1 MSKLQPTKSAKNALT
16 RWTQLIVL
24 GAVACLLYGQQAPDL
39 SEMSARDM
47 FRNAG
52 RLFGKNEGAPAQK
65 KTVARANPKR
75 TTPRPKVEP
84 RVEPSEVA
92 ENTNRSTRPASDD
105 PKVIRASLEPETA
118 YPLGL
123 RYSFLK
129 QQGQGSVEVDTSTEF
144 KSGDRIRLTV
154 ESNDSAYLY
163 LVLLGSSGK
172 WSVLFPSAEIAG
184 GNNHIESGHR
194 YTIPAQHWF
203 AFDEQV
209 GEEKLFILLSR
220 EPQEDLED
228 LIYSLQEAPASQPA
242 AQPTQPAP
250 PRQEE
255 KLLMAQAMP
264 IDDSLIGQVRET
276 VYARDL
282 VFEKVDDTAS
292 GGEGEKA
299 VYIVNRTGDDDS
311 RVTADVTLIHK

>member
-1 MSKLQPTKSAKNALT
+1 MT
-16 RWTQLIVL
+16 RWTQVIVL
-24 GAVACLLYGQQAPDL
+24 GAATCLLYGQQAPDL

-47 FRNAG
+47 FRNAS
-52 RLFGKNEGAPAQK
+52 RLFGKKHGSSTAK
-65 KTVARANPKR
+65 KTTTRASAKKPTPKK
-75 TTPRPKVEP
+75 PKVEP
-84 RVEPSEVA
+84 RFDTTEVA
-92 ENTNRSTRPASDD
+92 ENPARDSRPAADD
-105 PKVIRASLEPETA
+105 PKVIRASLEPEA
-118 YPLGL
+118 SYPLGL

-129 QQGQGSVEVDTSTEF
+129 RQGQGTIEVDTSTEF

-172 WSVLFPSAEIAG
+172 WSVLFPSADIAG

-220 EPQEDLED
+220 QPEEDLEG
-228 LIYSLQEAPASQPA
+228 LIYSLQEPAATQPA
-242 AQPTQPAP
+242 AQPVAPAP
-250 PRQEE
+250 QQEE

-282 VFEKVDDTAS
+282 VFEKVDDTDAS
-292 GGEGEKA
+292 GGQGEKA

-311 RVTADVTLIHK
+311 RVIADVTLIHK

>member
-1 MSKLQPTKSAKNALT
+1 
-16 RWTQLIVL
+16 
-24 GAVACLLYGQQAPDL
+24 
-39 SEMSARDM
+39 M

-52 RLFGKNEGAPAQK
+52 RLFGNKQGSSAA
-65 KTVARANPKR
+65 KR
-75 TTPRPKVEP
+75 TTTRASAKKSTPRP
-84 RVEPSEVA
+84 RVDPQPDPPVVA
-92 ENTNRSTRPASDD
+92 ENPSRDTQPANDD
-105 PKVIRASLEPETA
+105 PKVIRASLEPETT

-129 QQGQGSVEVDTSTEF
+129 QEGRGTIEVDTSTEF

-172 WSVLFPSAEIAG
+172 WSVLFPSADIAG
-184 GNNHIESGHR
+184 GNNYIESGHR

-209 GEEKLFILLSR
+209 GEEKLFVLLSR
-220 EPQEDLED
+220 QPQEDLED

-242 AQPTQPAP
+242 AQPTKPAP
-250 PRQEE
+250 PQQDD

-264 IDDSLIGQVRET
+264 IDDSLIGKVRET

-282 VFEKVDDTAS
+282 VFEKVDDTAA
-292 GGEGEKA
+292 GEQGEKA

-311 RVTADVTLIHK
+311 RVIADVTLIHK

>member
-1 MSKLQPTKSAKNALT
+1 V
-16 RWTQLIVL
+16 IVF
-24 GAVACLLYGQQAPDL
+24 GTAACLLYGQQAPDV

-52 RLFGKNEGAPAQK
+52 RLFGNKQGSSTTKK
-65 KTVARANPKR
+65 KTTTRASAKK
-75 TTPRPKVEP
+75 TTPLPKVEP

-92 ENTNRSTRPASDD
+92 ENTTRSTQPANDD
-105 PKVIRASLEPETA
+105 PKVIRASLEPETS

-129 QQGQGSVEVDTSTEF
+129 QEGRGTVEVDTSTEF

-172 WSVLFPSAEIAG
+172 WSVLFPSSDIAA
-184 GNNHIESGHR
+184 GNNYIESGHR

-220 EPQEDLED
+220 QPQEDLEG
-228 LIYSLQEAPASQPA
+228 LIYSLQEAPPTQPA
-242 AQPTQPAP
+242 AQPTRPAP
-250 PRQEE
+250 AQQEE

-282 VFEKVDDTAS
+282 VFEKVDDTTS
-292 GGEGEKA
+292 GEQGEKA

-311 RVTADVTLIHK
+311 RVIADVTLIHK

>member
-1 MSKLQPTKSAKNALT
+1 MT
-16 RWTQLIVL
+16 RWTQIIVL
-24 GAVACLLYGQQAPDL
+24 GAVACLLYGQRAPDM
-39 SEMSARDM
+39 SQMSARDM

-52 RLFGKNEGAPAQK
+52 RLFGKQQGSTTQK
-65 KTVARANPKR
+65 KTTTRASAKRSTPKK
-75 TTPRPKVEP
+75 PKVRPRFDEP
-84 RVEPSEVA
+84 EVA
-92 ENTNRSTRPASDD
+92 ENTDRSTQPAHDD
-105 PKVIRASLEPETA
+105 PKVIRASLEPETS

-129 QQGQGSVEVDTSTEF
+129 QEGRGTVEVDTSTEF

-172 WSVLFPSAEIAG
+172 WSVLFPSSDIAG
-184 GNNHIESGHR
+184 GNNYIESGHR

-220 EPQEDLED
+220 HPQEDLEG
-228 LIYSLQEAPASQPA
+228 LIYSLQEQPPTQPA

-250 PRQEE
+250 PQQEE

-292 GGEGEKA
+292 GGQGEKA
-299 VYIVNRTGDDDS
+299 IYIVNRTGDDDS
-311 RVTADVTLIHK
+311 RVIADVTLIHK